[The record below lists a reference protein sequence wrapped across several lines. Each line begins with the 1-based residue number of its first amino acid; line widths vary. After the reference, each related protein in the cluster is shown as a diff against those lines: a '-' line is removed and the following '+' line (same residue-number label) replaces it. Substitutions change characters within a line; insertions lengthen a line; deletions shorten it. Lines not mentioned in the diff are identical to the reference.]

1 MYKLKL
7 PRFIFNHVYV
17 NTPYMYRNA
26 LNKEKKEQKYL
37 CLKWHTNISR
47 SRFFVF
53 LATQCIQLSA
63 RTVNGIVAAV
73 PVKIVLTSVTSRQ
86 YTLIPAP
93 IS

>member
-1 MYKLKL
+1 MYQGQDFL
-7 PRFIFNHVYV
+7 F
-17 NTPYMYRNA
+17 
-26 LNKEKKEQKYL
+26 
-37 CLKWHTNISR
+37 
-47 SRFFVF
+47 F